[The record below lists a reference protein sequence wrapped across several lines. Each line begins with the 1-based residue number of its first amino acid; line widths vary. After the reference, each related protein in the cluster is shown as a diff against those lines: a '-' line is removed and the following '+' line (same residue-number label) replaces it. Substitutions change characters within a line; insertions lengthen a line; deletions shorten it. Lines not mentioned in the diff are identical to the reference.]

1 MNYRFT
7 RRHVLTTTGTLLAT
21 AASSGVDF
29 KAAQVPAQSNVEPFH
44 YCFNT
49 STIRGQNLPL
59 PQQIEI
65 TARAGYQGIEPWLG
79 HLHEFA
85 ETGGSLDD
93 IRKQISDAGM
103 TVESAIGFARWIVD
117 DDTERAQ
124 GLKDAERDMRA
135 IKAIGG
141 TRIAAP
147 PVGATGAINLDV
159 IAERYR
165 ALLEIGTRLGVIP
178 QLELWGHSPAIH
190 RLGQLIYVATESG
203 HRDACM
209 LPDVYHIFK
218 GGSDFNGLRLI
229 EGKRL
234 HAFHMNDYPAEP
246 GRATIG
252 DQHRVYPGDGI
263 APLNQIL
270 RDLYD
275 TGFRGALSLELFNR
289 EYWQQDPLQVAKTGL
304 QKMKQVVKTALNSPG

>member
-1 MNYRFT
+1 
-7 RRHVLTTTGTLLAT
+7 
-21 AASSGVDF
+21 
-29 KAAQVPAQSNVEPFH
+29 
-44 YCFNT
+44 
-49 STIRGQNLPL
+49 
-59 PQQIEI
+59 
-65 TARAGYQGIEPWLG
+65 
-79 HLHEFA
+79 
-85 ETGGSLDD
+85 
-93 IRKQISDAGM
+93 
-103 TVESAIGFARWIVD
+103 
-117 DDTERAQ
+117 
-124 GLKDAERDMRA
+124 
-135 IKAIGG
+135 
-141 TRIAAP
+141 
-147 PVGATGAINLDV
+147 
-159 IAERYR
+159 
-165 ALLEIGTRLGVIP
+165 
-178 QLELWGHSPAIH
+178 
-190 RLGQLIYVATESG
+190 
-203 HRDACM
+203 M

-246 GRATIG
+246 SRATIG